1 MSEQT
6 ANLCTTDACESLR
19 QRLAKYEDAEGRP
32 LRALLLP
39 ERKPVEP
46 LDFNRTTS
54 DVKAMAHNACLDE
67 VALLNSS
74 PVSSGDPEKCSYQD
88 DPRSPAELS
97 LAGCNCVRFGE
108 GNPHWPCKL
117 HTPVSACGVDELAA
131 FEAWYL
137 GHFYMG
143 DKQCGLEWLS
153 TEPCGGY
160 RHQHPAEQWIVW
172 QARAAL
178 SAPSHGEQVRGCFD
192 ANHARALLEDA
203 MGLVVDQATFE
214 QCRDGGSHV
223 SKIALLLN
231 ELDAMLAAATPSAG
245 SQEQG

>member
-19 QRLAKYEDAEGRP
+19 QRLAKHEDAEGNP
-32 LRALLLP
+32 IAQPAVVVLP
-39 ERKPVEP
+39 DPKKEIVAWGRDMGGNYDEGHA
-46 LDFNRTTS
+46 DGWN
-54 DVKAMAHNACLDE
+54 DALDE
-67 VALLNSS
+67 VARLNSS
-74 PVSSGDPEKCSYQD
+74 PVS
-88 DPRSPAELS
+88 
-97 LAGCNCVRFGE
+97 AG
-108 GNPHWPCKL
+108 
-117 HTPVSACGVDELAA
+117 GVDERAA

-178 SAPSHGEQVRGCFD
+178 SAPSHGEQVRHMVPDGWRPVPVESLSNILRLIDPEPVRLPSGKTMVFENPL
-192 ANHARALLEDA
+192 AAALMTRISAE
-203 MGLVVDQATFE
+203 V
-214 QCRDGGSHV
+214 R
-223 SKIALLLN
+223 
-231 ELDAMLAAATPSAG
+231 AMLAATPSAG
-245 SQEQG
+245 SQEQGE